1 MAKEKEKP
9 ADDKPADDKAAKAKA
24 SAGKAAKASAEKA
37 SGDKAPVDKA
47 PADKAAEGKTP
58 GGGGKAASGK
68 ASGKAAGGKSKADGA
83 AEDVAADD
91 KTASAEKAAPK
102 KPKKR
107 AGAEGIAHVRATFN
121 NTLINITDLQGNV
134 IAWGSP
140 GKSGFK
146 GSRKSTPFAA
156 QIAAEVV
163 GKLAYDAGVRK
174 VEVHLK
180 GAGNGRESSIRALAS
195 SGIKIS
201 AIKDYTSIP
210 HNGCRPPKRRRV

>member
-9 ADDKPADDKAAKAKA
+9 ADDKPADDKGTAKKA
-24 SAGKAAKASAEKA
+24 SQGSAPKASEKKAEKDSPEKDSAEKA
-37 SGDKAPVDKA
+37 S
-47 PADKAAEGKTP
+47 AD
-58 GGGGKAASGK
+58 K
-68 ASGKAAGGKSKADGA
+68 ASGKSGGKGAGAKGAGKAAAASGA
-83 AEDVAADD
+83 GEEKSADD
-91 KTASAEKAAPK
+91 KAASAEKAAPK

-121 NTLINITDLQGNV
+121 NTLINITDMQGNV

-210 HNGCRPPKRRRV
+210 HIGCRPPKRRRV

>member
-9 ADDKPADDKAAKAKA
+9 ADDKAADDKAAKAKA
-24 SAGKAAKASAEKA
+24 SAGKAAKASADKA
-37 SGDKAPVDKA
+37 SVDKAPVDKA
-47 PADKAAEGKTP
+47 PADKAAEGKT
-58 GGGGKAASGK
+58 GKAASGK
-68 ASGKAAGGKSKADGA
+68 ASGKAAGGKSKAEGA
-83 AEDVAADD
+83 AEDVAGDD